1 VDIDRCDGDPAPLG
15 DPLRLVDEIAEGV
28 ARAIAPEP
36 QQTKGAE
43 MKHVPKVILAAALAG
58 GLVSQADAASGLY
71 LGAGLGQSS
80 VKENTPAGTL
90 DATDSAY
97 KAFVGYRFN
106 MIPIIDLA
114 VEAGYTDFGKPSQTF
129 SGTNVQFKLHG
140 YNAAGLLIFPL
151 GPFDVYG
158 KVGMLHWTA
167 DATGASTS
175 GTDPYYGLGAAF
187 YFWKI
192 GVRAEAEQYKIKD
205 TDRVLMYS
213 VSALFQF

>member
-1 VDIDRCDGDPAPLG
+1 MKRMQS
-15 DPLRLVDEIAEGV
+15 LVLAV
-28 ARAIAPEP
+28 A
-36 QQTKGAE
+36 
-43 MKHVPKVILAAALAG
+43 LSG
-58 GLVSQADAASGLY
+58 GLCVSHAYAASGLY

-80 VKENTPAGTL
+80 VKESTPAGTL
-90 DATDSAY
+90 DATDTAY

-114 VEAGYTDFGKPSQTF
+114 VEGGYTDFGKPSQTF
-129 SGTNVQFKLHG
+129 NNQNVEFKLHG
-140 YNAAGLLIFPL
+140 PNAAGLLIFPL
-151 GPFDVYG
+151 GPFDLYG

-167 DATGASTS
+167 DASAGGQSSSTT

-205 TDRVLMYS
+205 TDRVMMYS

>member
-1 VDIDRCDGDPAPLG
+1 
-15 DPLRLVDEIAEGV
+15 
-28 ARAIAPEP
+28 
-36 QQTKGAE
+36 
-43 MKHVPKVILAAALAG
+43 MKRMLLLILASSI
-58 GLVSQADAASGLY
+58 GLGASHAYAASGLY

-80 VKENTPAGTL
+80 IKENTNTSAGTL
-90 DATDSAY
+90 DATDTAY

-114 VEAGYTDFGKPSQTF
+114 VEGGYTDFGKPSQTLNNQ
-129 SGTNVQFKLHG
+129 NVEFKLHG

-151 GPFDVYG
+151 GPFDLYG
-158 KVGMLHWTA
+158 KVGMLSWSA
-167 DATGASTS
+167 DVSAGGTTS
-175 GTDPYYGLGAAF
+175 SKTGTDPFYGLGAAF

-205 TDRVLMYS
+205 TDRVLLYS

>member
-1 VDIDRCDGDPAPLG
+1 
-15 DPLRLVDEIAEGV
+15 
-28 ARAIAPEP
+28 
-36 QQTKGAE
+36 
-43 MKHVPKVILAAALAG
+43 MKRILLLILATIGLAASNAY
-58 GLVSQADAASGLY
+58 AASGLY

-80 VKENTPAGTL
+80 IKDNTSTGTL
-90 DATDSAY
+90 DATDTAY

-114 VEAGYTDFGKPSQTF
+114 VEGGYTDFGKPSQTLNNQ
-129 SGTNVQFKLHG
+129 NVEFKLHG

-151 GPFDVYG
+151 GPFDLYG
-158 KVGMLHWTA
+158 KVGMLRWSA
-167 DATGASTS
+167 DVSAGAQSSSTT
-175 GTDPYYGLGAAF
+175 GTDPFYGLGAAF

-213 VSALFQF
+213 LSALFQF

>member
-1 VDIDRCDGDPAPLG
+1 
-15 DPLRLVDEIAEGV
+15 
-28 ARAIAPEP
+28 
-36 QQTKGAE
+36 
-43 MKHVPKVILAAALAG
+43 MKRILKVIPAVALAC
-58 GLVSQADAASGLY
+58 GLVSQAYAASGLY

-80 VKENTPAGTL
+80 VKESTSGGTL

-114 VEAGYTDFGKPSQTF
+114 VEGGYTDFGKPSQTV
-129 SGTNVQFKLHG
+129 SGGNVQVKLHG
-140 YNAAGLLIFPL
+140 YDAAGLLIFPL
-151 GPFDVYG
+151 GPFDLYG
-158 KVGMLHWTA
+158 KVGMLSWSA
-167 DATGASTS
+167 DVSGATSSSTT
-175 GTDPYYGLGAAF
+175 GTDPFYGIGAAF

-213 VSALFQF
+213 LSALFQF